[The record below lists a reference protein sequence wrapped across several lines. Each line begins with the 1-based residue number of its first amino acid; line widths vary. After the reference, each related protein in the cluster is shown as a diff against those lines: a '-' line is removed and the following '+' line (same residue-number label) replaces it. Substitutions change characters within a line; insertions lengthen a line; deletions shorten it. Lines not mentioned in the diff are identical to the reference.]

1 MTADPLGGFGEGLKI
16 AQYSILYQ
24 FRLAKSILA
33 VLAIPIDAADAI
45 GGRDRCR
52 RGRPSQGNRLMKHA
66 VSNQWMKGTLLCDV
80 HSAAQF
86 FFQIDQQ
93 SSGEPRR
100 CTRTSLDQ

>member
-45 GGRDRCR
+45 EDVIDVDAE
-52 RGRPSQGNRLMKHA
+52 RPSQGNRLMKHA
-66 VSNQWMKGTLLCDV
+66 VSNQRMKGTLLCDV
-80 HSAAQF
+80 HPAAQF

-100 CTRTSLDQ
+100 RTRTGLDQ